1 MIVQLYVR
9 KGEWVKPGQQALRI
23 VNVDRLKAEGFV
35 ASAQATPELDGK
47 PIRLTVTS
55 VADSKPFDGMIVFVS
70 PEVDPITGQVRVW
83 AEIDNR
89 NHELRPGQS
98 AKMVVK

>member
-1 MIVQLYVR
+1 
-9 KGEWVKPGQQALRI
+9 

-35 ASAQATPELDGK
+35 SAAQATADLPGK
-47 PIRLTVTS
+47 SVLLTVDAAANESPT
-55 VADSKPFDGMIVFVS
+55 ALPGGTMVFVS

-89 NHELRPGQS
+89 DGRLKPGQPARMS
-98 AKMVVK
+98 VRED